1 MTQTTNMKIFT
12 YPYKKFFSDI
22 KFEIK
27 KGDDIYIEISKSW
40 KTKLITTELIKLI
53 IDEES
58 EEKSWKFVFCMI
70 INPGFFSTYFY
81 AHSENYRM
89 TLIDERRRLIKFYK
103 IKNSD
108 N

>member
-1 MTQTTNMKIFT
+1 MIQMTNMKIFS
-12 YPYKKFFSDI
+12 YPYKKFFSHI

-27 KGDDIYIEISKSW
+27 KENDIYIEISNSW
-40 KTKLITTELIKLI
+40 KTKLITAELIKLI
-53 IDEES
+53 INEES

-81 AHSENYRM
+81 AYSENYRM
-89 TLIDERRRLIKFYK
+89 TLIDEKKRLIKFYK
-103 IKNSD
+103 IKNSE

>member
-1 MTQTTNMKIFT
+1 M
-12 YPYKKFFSDI
+12 

-27 KGDDIYIEISKSW
+27 KGDDIYIEISNSW
-40 KTKLITTELIKLI
+40 KTKLITKELIKLI
-53 IDEES
+53 INEES

-70 INPGFFSTYFY
+70 TNPGFFSTYFY

-89 TLIDERRRLIKFYK
+89 TLIDEKRRLIKLYK
-103 IKNSD
+103 IKDSD

>member
-1 MTQTTNMKIFT
+1 MIQTTNIKIFT
-12 YPYKKFFSDI
+12 YPYKKLFSNI

-27 KGDDIYIEISKSW
+27 KGNDIYIEISNSW
-40 KTKLITTELIKLI
+40 KTKLITTKLFKLI
-53 IDEES
+53 INEES

-89 TLIDERRRLIKFYK
+89 TLIDERRRLIKLYK
-103 IKNSD
+103 IKDSEN
-108 N
+108 